1 MEKLNYWIRRLTGI
15 VTDDIPVKG
24 IGWLF
29 RPDVHV
35 HLLSARRAE
44 LILSRT
50 RSIAAVFAILTSG
63 WIVIDFAFLPAKSA
77 VLLAV
82 GRVIASVTFAG
93 LALSFRGSTSMKH
106 AYIALVVMFAAPTAF
121 YLYSFQILAGQ
132 DTNPFAIAM
141 LSIYSM
147 LPVVAVAGIS
157 IFPLTAF
164 EAFIFALPVLIVQV
178 VAAYFN
184 IHLINLDTQIGAFW
198 LLLMVAAVACISGVS
213 QLGFM
218 VSLMGQAMRDP
229 LTKCFSRLSAEE
241 LLELQFIISV
251 RNQAPLS
258 LAFIDLDHFKSVN
271 DTFGHEAG
279 DKVLNA
285 SAMMIRSILRNGDML
300 GRWGGEEFILIFP
313 NTTID
318 QAMQAIKRM
327 RQEGLGFRP
336 DGQPVTASIGL
347 AERVA
352 DQAEDWKA
360 LIDLADQRM
369 YVAKTSGRNR
379 VVDNTRITENIDTGN
394 QRTNP
399 SNHTA

>member
-1 MEKLNYWIRRLTGI
+1 MERLNQWFRQLTGI

-24 IGWLF
+24 LGWLF
-29 RPDVHV
+29 RPGVHV

-63 WIVIDFAFLPAKSA
+63 WIVIDFAFLPGGSA
-77 VLLAV
+77 TLLAV
-82 GRVIASVTFAG
+82 GRAFASIVLAG
-93 LALSFRGSTSMKH
+93 LAVSFRGSTSMKH
-106 AYIALVVMFAAPTAF
+106 AYIALVILFAVPTAF

-132 DTNPFAIAM
+132 DANPFAIAM

-147 LPVVAVAGIS
+147 LPVVVVAGIS
-157 IFPLTAF
+157 IFPLTAL
-164 EAFIFALPVLIVQV
+164 EAFIFASPVLIVQV
-178 VAAYFN
+178 AAASFN
-184 IHLINLDTQIGAFW
+184 ISLINLDTQIGAFW
-198 LLLMVAAVACISGVS
+198 LLLMVATVACISGVS

-241 LLELQFIISV
+241 LLELQFIIAV

-258 LAFIDLDHFKSVN
+258 LAFLDLDHFKSIN

-279 DKVLNA
+279 DKVLNR

-313 NTTID
+313 NTTIE
-318 QAMQAIKRM
+318 QAMLAIQRM
-327 RQEGLGFRP
+327 RQQGLGIRP

-352 DQAEDWKA
+352 DQTDDWKA

-379 VVDNTRITENIDTGN
+379 VVDNRRITENIDTGN
-394 QRTNP
+394 QRAKP
-399 SNHTA
+399 SSHTP

>member
-1 MEKLNYWIRRLTGI
+1 MEKLNHWIRRLTGI
-15 VTDDIPVKG
+15 VTEDIPVKG

-29 RPDVHV
+29 MPGVHV

-50 RSIAAVFAILTSG
+50 RTIAALFAVLTSG
-63 WIVIDFAFLPAKSA
+63 WIVIDFAFLPADSA
-77 VLLAV
+77 TLLAI
-82 GRVIASVTFAG
+82 GRVIASVIFTL
-93 LALSFRGSTSMKH
+93 LALSFRGSNSMRH
-106 AYIALVVMFAAPTAF
+106 AYIALVVLFAAPTAF
-121 YLYSFQILAGQ
+121 YLYSFQILVGQ

-141 LSIYSM
+141 MSIYSI

-157 IFPLTAF
+157 IFPLTAL

-184 IHLINLDTQIGAFW
+184 THLINIDTQIGTFW

-229 LTKCFSRLSAEE
+229 LTKCFSRLSTEE

-251 RNQAPLS
+251 RNQAPLA
-258 LAFIDLDHFKSVN
+258 LAFIDLDHFKSIN

-279 DKVLNA
+279 DTVLNT
-285 SAMMIRSILRNGDML
+285 SAMMMRSILRNGDML

-313 NTTID
+313 NTTIE
-318 QAMQAIKRM
+318 QALQAIQRM
-327 RQEGLGFRP
+327 RQEGLGSRP

-352 DQAEDWKA
+352 DHADDWKA
-360 LIDLADQRM
+360 LIERADQRM
-369 YVAKTSGRNR
+369 YVAKSSGRNR
-379 VVDNTRITENIDTGN
+379 VVDNAHISESVEPGN
-394 QRTNP
+394 YRANP
-399 SNHTA
+399 SSHTA